1 MRRFA
6 LLVLPLL
13 LLAPLQGWSAAPSVD
28 GHGPRKVEVCFVL
41 DTTGSMSGLLDAAKK
56 KIWFIASEIAGAA
69 SRPEV
74 RFCLMAFRDRG
85 DAYVTLHHDL
95 TGDLDLIYAELLALK
110 AEGGGDQ
117 PEAVNQALA
126 EALDRT
132 SWSPQTD
139 VLKLIFLV
147 GDAPP
152 HRDYDEPQYPEI
164 AAQAAARG
172 ILINPVVC
180 GSDGGARDTFRQ
192 IAALGG
198 GLAAEL
204 AQPER
209 VQRTETPMDPD
220 LAALGQRLDR
230 TVIPYGAESAA
241 DDGRSAPL
249 RGEGLDHSTAAD
261 RAAFNAMRSR
271 LFDGSGDLIDAIDA
285 GRIATADIDPAKLPP
300 TLRSM
305 REDELLQHL
314 ETVREEREGLRRV
327 IASLLSLRREMLAA
341 GPDSN
346 ADAGFDRLV
355 SDIVRRQMQSA
366 ASAASGN

>member
-1 MRRFA
+1 
-6 LLVLPLL
+6 
-13 LLAPLQGWSAAPSVD
+13 
-28 GHGPRKVEVCFVL
+28 
-41 DTTGSMSGLLDAAKK
+41 MSGLLEAAKK

-74 RFCLMAFRDRG
+74 RFCLLAFRDRG
-85 DAYVTLHHDL
+85 DAYITQHHDL

-110 AEGGGDQ
+110 ADGGGDQ

-126 EALDRT
+126 EALDQT
-132 SWSPQTD
+132 AWSSQAD

-152 HRDYDEPQYPEI
+152 HRDYDEPQYPEL
-164 AAQAAARG
+164 AARAAARG
-172 ILINPVVC
+172 ILINPVLC
-180 GSDGGARDTFRQ
+180 GSDVGARAAFKQ

-198 GLAAEL
+198 GLSAEL
-204 AQPER
+204 AQPGR

-230 TVIPYGAESAA
+230 TAIPYGADSAA
-241 DDGRSAPL
+241 DDGRTAPR
-249 RGEGLDHSTAAD
+249 RGEGLDHATAAD

-285 GRIATADIDPAKLPP
+285 DRVAMADIDPAKLPP
-300 TLRSM
+300 ALRSM

-327 IASLLSLRREMLAA
+327 IASLLSQRRVLLAEGA
-341 GPDSN
+341 GSN

-355 SDIVRRQMQSA
+355 SDIVRRQMQDSA
-366 ASAASGN
+366 PAIPGN